1 MSPCAQGVQGV
12 HEVQRRSARREV
24 CIEIRRDEYAS
35 WRKFK
40 ADLQETSGFEAAM
53 DVSFL
58 Q

>member
-12 HEVQRRSARREV
+12 HEAQRRSARREV
-24 CIEIRRDEYAS
+24 RIEILRDEYAS
-35 WRKFK
+35 QLKFK
-40 ADLQETSGFEAAM
+40 ADLQETTGLEAAM